1 MGSTRT
7 ISSLEDMSQPSVPA
21 RSRLTAKDLLER
33 KNAVPYSQT
42 SSFETLYNEEIDPVV
57 QRESVDPV
65 VPRKKITAKQMLQEM
80 SKQSGNT
87 EETQKVQ
94 VASTEPKRTQANTPS
109 TLPPKPFS
117 PYSRSR
123 LTARQLLGFDT
134 SEPVEKPQT
143 ESQPTQPLFEQR
155 EVKTQQI
162 LQTSSST
169 LPIQKPSP
177 APLTSAKRDPYD
189 SMLKSISVDLK
200 NLVTVEDA
208 GYDEDFLELYGDSE
222 EMPEVAAS
230 LPKKVEASQ
239 PKPATPPSLPSKTLD
254 VPQTQPKS
262 SKPSSVPPKPVLK
275 VAVNNEEFSD
285 SQISLRL
292 DSIYT
297 EWFREFNPA
306 QFQNSLKYIIN
317 STSPQSTVTSEDTI
331 TNVLKLAIQ
340 KNGIAVAHTAR
351 LLPTLITSRLFS
363 GQQVKNSLAQ
373 IAENLHVMETRTP
386 SCYKYF
392 GILYGALLTHDEY
405 FFSIRDLHEVLDEV
419 LDRDSEITPK
429 APGVLAQVLM
439 TVLLMA
445 GEERLKQI
453 YGTQTFDVTH
463 FWPVAKCRFEL
474 EDWMEE
480 NGLECLIFL

>member
-1 MGSTRT
+1 
-7 ISSLEDMSQPSVPA
+7 MSQPGVPP

-42 SSFETLYNEEIDPVV
+42 SSYDTLYNEEVDPAV
-57 QRESVDPV
+57 QSESVDPV

-109 TLPPKPFS
+109 ALPPKPFS

-143 ESQPTQPLFEQR
+143 ESQPAQPLFEQR

-162 LQTSSST
+162 LQNSSST
-169 LPIQKPSP
+169 LPIQNPSP
-177 APLTSAKRDPYD
+177 APLTSEKRDPYD

-230 LPKKVEASQ
+230 LPKK
-239 PKPATPPSLPSKTLD
+239 PATPPSLPSKTLD
-254 VPQTQPKS
+254 APQTQPKS
-262 SKPSSVPPKPVLK
+262 SKPSSVAPKPVLK

-373 IAENLHVMETRTP
+373 IAENLH
-386 SCYKYF
+386 
-392 GILYGALLTHDEY
+392 
-405 FFSIRDLHEVLDEV
+405 
-419 LDRDSEITPK
+419 
-429 APGVLAQVLM
+429 
-439 TVLLMA
+439 
-445 GEERLKQI
+445 
-453 YGTQTFDVTH
+453 
-463 FWPVAKCRFEL
+463 
-474 EDWMEE
+474 
-480 NGLECLIFL
+480 